1 MASPPFER
9 TSASSTGYYG
19 VGSRLHNIII
29 CLKKGTLVLS
39 APIPFI
45 HVGVTE
51 PKRCEITP
59 RALLGDQAG
68 LLALIQGQH
77 NAMQSSTEGYLSA

>member
-1 MASPPFER
+1 MASPPFQR
-9 TSASSTGYYG
+9 TSASSTGYYV
-19 VGSRLHNIII
+19 VGSRLHNII
-29 CLKKGTLVLS
+29 CLKKGALVLS

-59 RALLGDQAG
+59 RGLLGDQAR